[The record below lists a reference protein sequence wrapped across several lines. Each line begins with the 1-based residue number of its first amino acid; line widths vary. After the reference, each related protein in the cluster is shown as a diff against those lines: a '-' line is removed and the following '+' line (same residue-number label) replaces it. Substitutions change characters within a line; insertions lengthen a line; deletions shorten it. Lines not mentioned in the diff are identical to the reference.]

1 VSLLADPS
9 CVDDADLRADRRRRL
24 FAAMA
29 DAGLDALVLG
39 RPAEVAFATG
49 ARQLWTAGSRPFGPA
64 CVAVRA
70 TGHTHVLSTWDA
82 DVPPEVG
89 HEDLYGLSWN
99 PVNIAA
105 SLAAIPGLPDA
116 ARIGTSSSTP
126 GFARLLAAVAPGAEV
141 VDGSAAVWAAR
152 TPKSEAEVDRIA
164 AAAGIAA
171 AGLAAM
177 DAVLRPGASERDL
190 LAAYREA
197 IAAAGAPAPPS
208 EGVACATPTRGPVAL
223 RRIATADPIGS
234 GQLVILDP
242 GAFHRGYEGGLGR
255 TRVAGGGPPTGGR
268 TDLFTRARR
277 ARAAVAAACRPGA
290 TGADLV
296 AAWTATGE
304 PLPAEPLAHGVGLG
318 VEPPVVGP
326 GVSAASVLARG
337 TVLAVTAWVAEE
349 GVGGVL
355 QRDLVLVTGGDPRV
369 LTAGLGEEG

>member
-1 VSLLADPS
+1 VSLVADPS

-29 DAGLDALVLG
+29 DSGLDALVLG

-64 CVAVRA
+64 AVAVRA
-70 TGHTHVLSTWDA
+70 TGRTHLLSTWDA
-82 DVPPEVG
+82 DVPPEVT

-99 PVNIAA
+99 PATIAA
-105 SLAAIPGLPDA
+105 ALAAIPGLPEA

-126 GFARLLAAVAPGAEV
+126 GFVRLLAAIAPGADV

-152 TPKSEAEVDRIA
+152 LPKSDAEVERIVA
-164 AAAGIAA
+164 ASRIAA

-177 DAVLRPGASERDL
+177 DAALRPGASERDL

-208 EGVACATPTRGPVAL
+208 EGVACATPARGPVAL
-223 RRIATADPIGS
+223 RRIATATPIEA
-234 GQLVILDP
+234 GQLVALDP
-242 GAFHRGYEGGLGR
+242 GAFFRGYEGGIGR
-255 TRVAGGGPPTGGR
+255 TRVAGAGAGAPP
-268 TDLFTRARR
+268 DLVDRADR
-277 ARAAVAAACRPGA
+277 AHAAVVAVCRPGA
-290 TGADLV
+290 TGTDLV
-296 AAWTATGE
+296 VAWEATGE

-326 GVSAASVLARG
+326 GVGAASVLAAG
-337 TVLAVTAWVAEE
+337 TVLAVTAWVAEQ

-355 QRDLVLVTGGDPRV
+355 RRDLVLVTGGDPRV

>member
-64 CVAVRA
+64 AVAVRA
-70 TGHTHVLSTWDA
+70 TGRTHVLSTWDA
-82 DVPPEVG
+82 DVPPEIG

-99 PVNIAA
+99 PANIAA
-105 SLAAIPGLPDA
+105 ALAAIPGLPEA
-116 ARIGTSSSTP
+116 SRIGTSSSTP
-126 GFARLLAAVAPGAEV
+126 GFPRLLAAIAPGAEL

-152 TPKSEAEVDRIA
+152 VPRSDAEVERILA
-164 AAAGIAA
+164 ATGIAA

-177 DAVLRPGASERDL
+177 DAALRPGATEREL

-208 EGVACATPTRGPVAL
+208 EGVACATPRRGPVAL
-223 RRIATADPIGS
+223 RRVATAAPIEA
-234 GQLVILDP
+234 GQLVVLDP
-242 GAFHRGYEGGLGR
+242 GAFFRGYEGGIGR
-255 TRVAGGGPPTGGR
+255 TRVVGGGRP
-268 TDLFTRARR
+268 DLFARARR
-277 ARAAVAAACRPGA
+277 AHAEVVAACRPGA

-296 AAWTATGE
+296 GAWEATGE
-304 PLPAEPLAHGVGLG
+304 PLPAEPLAHGIGLG
-318 VEPPVVGP
+318 VEPPIVGP
-326 GVSAASVLARG
+326 GVGAASVLAPG
-337 TVLAVTAWVAEE
+337 TVLAVTAWVTED

-355 QRDLVLVTGGDPRV
+355 HRDLVLVTGGGPRV